1 MGISKKRYTGHSIAP
16 CTQNKRVATISYPN
30 KISVQT
36 KRILNQKRLR
46 HAMRMEMQEKRAQG
60 RQGSPTN
67 ADKTTTTTYVSTTLC
82 GEGAWIVI
90 MQRE

>member
-1 MGISKKRYTGHSIAP
+1 M
-16 CTQNKRVATISYPN
+16 SYPN

-67 ADKTTTTTYVSTTLC
+67 AELNDDDVSTTLC
-82 GEGAWIVI
+82 GEGAWIAI